1 MGVTNHLRF
10 VSVRGSALPPPHLHG
25 SNHSSRLSKV
35 DMFAS
40 CLGIGSVFDF
50 EVGQPLKAL
59 IFMDNFEEVSEV
71 KEVSL
76 EFEFKLI
83 LFWLSIYY
91 YSKEELDY
99 YYLN

>member
-1 MGVTNHLRF
+1 
-10 VSVRGSALPPPHLHG
+10 
-25 SNHSSRLSKV
+25 
-35 DMFAS
+35 MFAS

>member
-1 MGVTNHLRF
+1 MRSFLLNHASPISMGLIIHLE
-10 VSVRGSALPPPHLHG
+10 GLL
-25 SNHSSRLSKV
+25 SRLSKV

-50 EVGQPLKAL
+50 EAGQRLKAI
-59 IFMDNFEEVSEV
+59 IFMENFAEGSEA

-76 EFEFKLI
+76 EFGFKLI

-99 YYLN
+99 YYYLN